1 MINLFYKIRNVV
13 YRNYF
18 VDRRYVVNF
27 NFFLYLDLKVEKLFI
42 DFIFWE

>member
-1 MINLFYKIRNVV
+1 MINSSYKIRNVV

-27 NFFLYLDLKVEKLFI
+27 NFLLYSDSKAEKSLI
-42 DFIFWE
+42 DSILWE